1 MSFLKRSNLSRP
13 GTWWALSST
22 RARFTAAGAAVLVLG
37 LVATSVIVWNS
48 PANPVTQAAAS
59 VTRADIATAKIVA
72 ERNSLLSQVIALQK
86 QLSGSKG
93 NLSATKAQLASIQ
106 QQLYSAQGALDA
118 AAAAKTTMAA
128 RAKPIT
134 RKPSSTNA
142 AGAVVT
148 APSKAEIINPTSRY
162 FGMYTEQAPF
172 NFASFDATAK
182 KIGSQPNAVGYFGGW
197 DQTFR
202 ADVVKASWKRNTLP
216 ILTWESRPIGAA
228 NDAVEEPDYSLPKII
243 GDPATGVPGNFDAY
257 LHQYA
262 KDIVASGLPL
272 GIRLDH
278 EMNGVWYPWSED
290 DAKGTAI
297 NGNRPGDYVKMWQHV
312 HDIFQEEGANSLVA
326 WIWAPNVINNLPA
339 THKAP
344 AYLDSLYPGS
354 AYVDVVG
361 LSGYLRPAYKPDN
374 NFTFDYT
381 FTPSLKELRRIT
393 DKPILL
399 AEIGA
404 SEVGGHKAAWI
415 SSLFQALAKPE
426 NQDIIGFSWFN
437 LAVTS
442 YTEGELATNDWRIDS
457 RPDSLAAF
465 TAGLALP
472 GGRFDLS
479 PQ

>member
-1 MSFLKRSNLSRP
+1 MSFLKRGTLKRP

-22 RARFTAAGAAVLVLG
+22 RARFTALGAAGLVLG
-37 LVATSVIVWNS
+37 LFTTSVIVWNS
-48 PANPVTQAAAS
+48 PANPIARAAAS
-59 VTRADIATAKIVA
+59 ISRADIANAKIVA

-86 QLSGSKG
+86 RLNGSTG
-93 NLSATKAQLASIQ
+93 NLSATRAQLASIQ
-106 QQLYSAQGALDA
+106 QQLYSAQGALDSA
-118 AAAAKTTMAA
+118 AAVKTTPAAK
-128 RAKPIT
+128 AKPTTT
-134 RKPSSTNA
+134 RTLSTSTESPM
-142 AGAVVT
+142 T
-148 APSKAEIINPTSRY
+148 APSKAEIINPSSRY
-162 FGMYTEQAPF
+162 FGMFTEQAPF
-172 NFASFDATAK
+172 SFSSFDATAK

-202 ADVVKASWKRNTLP
+202 ADVVSASWKRNTLP
-216 ILTWESRPIGAA
+216 ILTWESRPINAA
-228 NDAVEEPDYSLPKII
+228 NDTVVESDYSLPKII
-243 GDPATGVPGNFDAY
+243 GNPAAGVPGNFDTY

-278 EMNGVWYPWSED
+278 EMNSNWYAWSED
-290 DAKGTAI
+290 NGKGGAI

-326 WIWAPNVINNLPA
+326 WIWAPNIINNLPA
-339 THKAP
+339 SHKAP
-344 AYLDSLYPGS
+344 GYLDSLYPGAS
-354 AYVDVVG
+354 YVDVVG
-361 LSGYLRPAYKPDN
+361 LSGYLRPPYKPGN
-374 NFTFDYT
+374 NFSFDYT

-404 SEVGGHKAAWI
+404 SETDGHKVAWI
-415 SSLFQALAKPE
+415 NSLFQALARPE

-442 YTEGELATNDWRIDS
+442 YIEGERATNDWRIDS
-457 RPDSLAAF
+457 RPDSTAAF

-472 GGRFDLS
+472 GGRFTLS
-479 PQ
+479 AN

>member
-1 MSFLKRSNLSRP
+1 LSLLKRTKLSRP
-13 GTWWALSST
+13 GIWWALSST
-22 RARFTAAGAAVLVLG
+22 RARLTAVGAAVLVLG
-37 LVATSVIVWNS
+37 LFTTSVIVWNS

-59 VTRADIATAKIVA
+59 VTKADIATAKIVA

-86 QLSGSKG
+86 QLAGSKG
-93 NLSATKAQLASIQ
+93 NLGATKAQLASIQ
-106 QQLYSAQGALDA
+106 QQLYSAQGQLDA
-118 AAAAKTTMAA
+118 AAAAKASTAAA
-128 RAKPIT
+128 RAKPTT
-134 RKPSSTNA
+134 RKPTTA
-142 AGAVVT
+142 AGSVVT

-172 NFASFDATAK
+172 SFSSFDATAK
-182 KIGSQPNAVGYFGGW
+182 KIGTQPNAVGYFGGW

-216 ILTWESRPIGAA
+216 ILTWESRPIGSA
-228 NDAVEEPDYSLPKII
+228 NDSVDEPDYTLPKII
-243 GDPATGVPGNFDAY
+243 GDPATGVPGTFDAY

-278 EMNGVWYPWSED
+278 EMNGNWYPWSED
-290 DAKGTAI
+290 NGKGGSI

-326 WIWAPNVINNLPA
+326 WIWAPNIINNLPA
-339 THKAP
+339 SHKAST
-344 AYLDSLYPGS
+344 YLDSLYPGPS
-354 AYVDVVG
+354 YVDVVG

-374 NFTFDYT
+374 NFSFDYS

-404 SEVGGHKAAWI
+404 SEVGGHKVAWI
-415 SSLFQALAKPE
+415 NSLFEALAKPE

-457 RPDSLAAF
+457 RQQSLDAF

-472 GGRFDLS
+472 GGRFVLGFN
-479 PQ
+479 